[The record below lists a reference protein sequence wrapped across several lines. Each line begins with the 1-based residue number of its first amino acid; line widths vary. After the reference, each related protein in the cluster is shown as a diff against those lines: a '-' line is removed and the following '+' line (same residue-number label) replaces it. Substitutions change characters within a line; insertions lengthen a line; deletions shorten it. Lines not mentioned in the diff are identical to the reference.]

1 MNLLELMLKDKVEWP
16 VGAEFAAQDGD
27 MWFACYDG
35 TAAPFMYDQAMAWSS
50 EGSLIQKAIRKLCS
64 LSDDWSTRI
73 ITREEYQSAGGW
85 MKWEGGECPVNG
97 ILVKYRMRN
106 SPSLHSEGEAE
117 NLRWSHDRHG
127 DGTESDGD
135 IISYRIIK
143 QTESG
148 FEPFVSVEDAHEYKD
163 EHAITPSKY
172 TKQIHGVSV
181 DVYDVLMAWG
191 VINPALQHLIKKAL
205 QCGQR
210 GHKDKQ
216 QDLQDIID
224 SAIRAKELEQDA

>member
-1 MNLLELMLKDKVEWP
+1 MNLLELMLKEEVEWP

-27 MWFACYDG
+27 DRTVFFYRIKPNPVDR
-35 TAAPFMYDQAMAWSS
+35 DAWSLNES
-50 EGSLIQKAIRKLCS
+50 TWPKRPQFRFPQLA
-64 LSDDWSTRI
+64 DDWSSRI
-73 ITREEYQSAGGW
+73 ITREEYQAAGGW
-85 MKWEGGECPVNG
+85 MVIDLDSAPPSFMIEFGRNGRCYRAVNQQPVQLDNPE
-97 ILVKYRMRN
+97 IE
-106 SPSLHSEGEAE
+106 P
-117 NLRWSHDRHG
+117 
-127 DGTESDGD
+127 
-135 IISYRIIK
+135 
-143 QTESG
+143 G
-148 FEPFVSVEDAHEYKD
+148 FEPFVSIEDAHECKA
-163 EHAITPSKY
+163 EHGITPSKY

-191 VINPALQHLIKKAL
+191 VTNPALQHLIKKAL